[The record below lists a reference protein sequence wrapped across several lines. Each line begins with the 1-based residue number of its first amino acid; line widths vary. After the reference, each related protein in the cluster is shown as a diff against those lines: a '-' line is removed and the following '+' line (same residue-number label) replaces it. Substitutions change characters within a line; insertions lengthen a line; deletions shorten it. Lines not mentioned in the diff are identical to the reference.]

1 MLQIFNIFVTNH
13 LIYMPFKPV
22 IIIGMHRSGTTM
34 ITKMLE
40 NLGLFVG
47 NQKEI
52 NNEALFFWDI
62 NNWIFDITNSRADLP
77 HNFQY
82 LNPKTKEILIN
93 DLNYLI
99 QSGQKKKFLGDKNGH
114 YKSLKDI
121 DFPWGWKDPKN
132 SFTIDLWKEIF
143 LDPIVLHIY
152 RNPIDSIS
160 SFIERDLQLKNK
172 YQLNWKKFLKRYFLI
187 SKNYHFN
194 FRLYSLEEGYN
205 LWEEYVSKCMEQEQ
219 YFPQMQH
226 VRYEDFLANP
236 NTHLKL
242 IADFCG
248 LKYTE
253 QQIAEQ
259 VKSVKS
265 DRSFAFIKNPEAI
278 DVYLK
283 IKDRPLMKKLNYN
296 HIV

>member
-1 MLQIFNIFVTNH
+1 
-13 LIYMPFKPV
+13 MPIPPV

-47 NQKEI
+47 DKKEI

-62 NNWIFDITNSRADLP
+62 NNWIFEIACSRADLP

-82 LNPKTKEILIN
+82 LNPRTRQILID
-93 DLNYLI
+93 DLNYFV
-99 QSGQKKKFLGDKNGH
+99 QSSQKKKFLGDKNNA
-114 YKSLKDI
+114 YKSLKDLDI
-121 DFPWGWKDPKN
+121 PWGWKDPKN

-143 LDPIVLHIY
+143 PNAVVLHIY

-160 SFIERDLQLKNK
+160 SFIERDLKMKDK
-172 YQLNWKKFLKRYFLI
+172 YQLNWKKALKRKLLI
-187 SKNYHFN
+187 SKNYHSN

-205 LWEEYVSKCMEQEQ
+205 LWEEYVTKCMQQEQ
-219 YFPQMQH
+219 FFPNMKH
-226 VRYEDFLANP
+226 VRYEDFLAEP
-236 NTHLKL
+236 SLHLHS
-242 IADFCG
+242 IATFCG
-248 LKYTE
+248 LNFTE
-253 QQIAEQ
+253 QQINEQ

-265 DRSFAFIKNPEAI
+265 DRSFAFTKNPEAI

-283 IKDRPLMKKLNYN
+283 VKDKPLMKQLNYDN
-296 HIV
+296 II

>member
-1 MLQIFNIFVTNH
+1 
-13 LIYMPFKPV
+13 MPIPPV

-47 NQKEI
+47 DKKEI

-62 NNWIFDITNSRADLP
+62 NNWIFEIACSRADLP

-82 LNPKTKEILIN
+82 LNPRTRQILID
-93 DLNYLI
+93 DLNYFV
-99 QSGQKKKFLGDKNGH
+99 QSSQKKKFLGDLNNA
-114 YKSLKDI
+114 YKSLKDLNI
-121 DFPWGWKDPKN
+121 PWGWKDPKN

-143 LDPIVLHIY
+143 PDAIVLHIY

-160 SFIERDLQLKNK
+160 SFIERDLKMKDK
-172 YQLNWKKFLKRYFLI
+172 YQLNWKKALKRKFLI
-187 SKNYHFN
+187 SKNYHSN

-205 LWEEYVSKCMEQEQ
+205 LWEEYVSKCLQQEQ
-219 YFPQMQH
+219 VFPNMKH
-226 VRYEDFLANP
+226 VRYEDFLADP
-236 NTHLKL
+236 FQHLQS
-242 IADFCG
+242 IATFCG
-248 LKYTE
+248 LNCSE
-253 QQIAEQ
+253 QQIEEQ

-265 DRSFAFIKNPEAI
+265 DRGFAFTKNPEAI

-283 IKDRPLMKKLNYN
+283 VKDKPLMKQLNYDN
-296 HIV
+296 II